1 MATPAETASSGND
14 SMMVWPLGNNRVDG
28 LSAPTTSPTVVGV
41 ADLRAANAAAVLAAV
56 RAATR
61 PPRLAN
67 LAEITKLSRPTV
79 EMIVEDLVRCGL
91 IEDAP
96 LTSSRGVQS
105 PGRPARRFRFRPK
118 AGFVV
123 GVDVRAYSVNACVA
137 DLDGQPVAVQHRTVR
152 RDLTGSARAK
162 AVTAVVQG
170 AIEQAGV
177 DPARVCAATIGT
189 PGWVQD
195 NARIRYVD
203 NLKDWADVDIAAVL
217 GDLLGCPVAVEN
229 DANLAAVGE
238 QWRGVG
244 ATTSEMIFILLG
256 ERLGA
261 GIITGGRPLRGHH
274 GAAGEI
280 GFMVFPDGNPLA
292 ARAIGSTGAQRPGI
306 NLSSIYSDADVVRG
320 AANGEPDAIDALEN
334 VGYRLAEAMAPVLL
348 ALDPERVVLGTSLFA
363 LPHLALACDYVLKAA
378 ERHSATLLVDPPE
391 WRLSSLGDD
400 DAILTGA
407 VRFALSA
414 VERILLT
421 RPTSLFAD
429 RAS

>member
-1 MATPAETASSGND
+1 MI
-14 SMMVWPLGNNRVDG
+14 VWPLGNNPADG
-28 LSAPTTSPTVVGV
+28 PSAPAGSPSVVGV
-41 ADLRAANAAAVLAAV
+41 ADLRAANAAAVLAAI
-56 RAATR
+56 RSATR

-67 LAEITKLSRPTV
+67 LAELTKLSRPTV
-79 EMIVEDLVRCGL
+79 EVIVDDLARCGL

-96 LTSSRGVQS
+96 TPSSQGTQS
-105 PGRPARRFRFRPK
+105 PGRPARRFRFRPRG
-118 AGFVV
+118 GFVA
-123 GVDVRAYSVNACVA
+123 GVDVRAHAVNACLS
-137 DLDGQPVAVQHRTVR
+137 DLDGNIVAVQRRTVR
-152 RDLTGSARAK
+152 RDLTGPARAR
-162 AVTAVVQG
+162 AVLAVVHS

-177 DPARVCAATIGT
+177 DPSQVRAATVGT

-203 NLKDWADVDIAAVL
+203 NLKDWAEVDIATIL
-217 GDLLGCPVAVEN
+217 GDQLGCPVAVEN
-229 DANLAAVGE
+229 DANLAALGE
-238 QWRGVG
+238 QWRGIG

-292 ARAIGSTGAQRPGI
+292 ARAIGAAGAQRPGI
-306 NLSSIYSDADVVRG
+306 DPSSIYSDADVVRG
-320 AANGEPDAIDALEN
+320 AAGGDPDAIGALES
-334 VGYRLAEAMAPVLL
+334 VGYRLGEAMTPVLL
-348 ALDPERVVLGTSLFA
+348 ALDPALVVLGTSLFA
-363 LPHLALACDYVLKAA
+363 LPNLAIACDYVLKAA
-378 ERHSATLLVDPPE
+378 ERHAASLLVDPPQ
-391 WRLSSLGDD
+391 WRLSTLGD

-421 RPTSLFAD
+421 RPTSLFA
-429 RAS
+429 